1 MTRVLVIDYGIGN
14 LGNVVRAL
22 QRLGAEVRLSEDPA
36 DLEWADR
43 LILPGVGAFG
53 DGHGRPAGP
62 RAGWRPCGPPSPPA
76 SLSLGIC
83 LGMQLLF
90 EESEEMVAMSGLGL
104 LRGRVRRFPP
114 EAGKIPADRMEPA
127 GAPERPSPVA
137 GGLGRR
143 LCLFRAWVLLRTGGS
158 AVVIATTVYGIR
170 YASAVARRAGDGGPV
185 PPRKKPPRGPADP
198 GELPAPVRA
207 REWRWN

>member
-1 MTRVLVIDYGIGN
+1 MRVLVIDYGVGN

-53 DGHGRPAGP
+53 DGMAGLQARGWVGP
-62 RAGWRPCGPPSPPA
+62 LRAAVAAGKP
-76 SLSLGIC
+76 LLGIC

-90 EESEEMVAMSGLGL
+90 EESEEMGRYVGLGL

-114 EAGKIPADRMEPA
+114 EARKIPQIGWNQLERRGDHPLLQGVPDGAYAYFVHGYYCEPED
-127 GAPERPSPVA
+127 P
-137 GGLGRR
+137 
-143 LCLFRAWVLLRTGGS
+143 

-170 YASAVARRAGDGGPV
+170 YASAVAHGPV
-185 PPRKKPPRGPADP
+185 MGGQFHPEKSQRVGQRIL
-198 GELPAPVRA
+198 ENFLRL
-207 REWRWN
+207 